1 MDRGMGDCKGKWE
14 GGGGE
19 GGVEEKGYLGHKH
32 LPTLCNPCALYTE
45 QADIIVFID

>member
-1 MDRGMGDCKGKWE
+1 MRRIVE
-14 GGGGE
+14 GGGGGWRRR
-19 GGVEEKGYLGHKH
+19 GGGEEKGYLGHKH